1 MVYADVLNR
10 TIDSKNKD
18 YRSGLNFF
26 KNMENRVYASKKQNN
41 YVYSFTLK
49 SSAYNST
56 PPNSTY
62 LLQINQTL

>member
-49 SSAYNST
+49 CIGT
-56 PPNSTY
+56 
-62 LLQINQTL
+62 